1 MYKLLSMKG
10 AFNLLCCIL
19 ISIAHTATAQQAKQA
34 PTSAELYRTI
44 EKLDSLLFADYNAQN
59 LSALK
64 NWFTKDL
71 EWYQDNGGLL
81 NYATVIKNFGNI
93 FKRPYRLT
101 RTLVPG
107 TLAVSPIKNYG
118 AIETGSHEF
127 RHIENGK
134 EEVGVFKFL
143 MLWRQE
149 KGQWKISR
157 VVSYDH

>member
-1 MYKLLSMKG
+1 MAIRLCKVLVILLL
-10 AFNLLCCIL
+10 A
-19 ISIAHTATAQQAKQA
+19 AQPSHAQSTHAVKQA
-34 PTSAELYRTI
+34 PTSAELYSTI
-44 EKLDSLLFADYNAQN
+44 HKMDSILFSAYNAQN
-59 LSALK
+59 LTALK
-64 NWFTKDL
+64 NLFTKDL

-81 NYATVIKNFGNI
+81 NYATVINNFGDI

-107 TLAVSPIKNYG
+107 SLAVSPIKNYG

-143 MLWRQE
+143 MLWKQE

-157 VVSYDH
+157 VFSYDH

>member
-1 MYKLLSMKG
+1 MIKLFSIGL
-10 AFNLLCCIL
+10 CIL
-19 ISIAHTATAQQAKQA
+19 AIAFHANAQTPATKQA
-34 PTSAELYRTI
+34 PTSAELYQTI
-44 EKLDSLLFADYNAQN
+44 ARMDSLLFADYNAQN

-81 NYATVIKNFGNI
+81 NYGTVIKNFGEI

-107 TLAVSPIKNYG
+107 SLAVNPIKNYG

>member
-1 MYKLLSMKG
+1 MKPIFIVLCWLL
-10 AFNLLCCIL
+10 LLIVQP
-19 ISIAHTATAQQAKQA
+19 AMAQQTTKQA
-34 PTSAELYRTI
+34 PAPADLYRTI
-44 EKLDSLLFADYNAQN
+44 EKMDSLLFAAYNAQD
-59 LSALK
+59 LTALK

-81 NYATVIKNFGNI
+81 NYATVIKNFGGI

-107 TLAVSPIKNYG
+107 SLAVHPIKDYG

-143 MLWRQE
+143 MLWRKE

>member
-1 MYKLLSMKG
+1 MVKLFSIG
-10 AFNLLCCIL
+10 ICIL
-19 ISIAHTATAQQAKQA
+19 AIVFHASAQTPATKQA
-34 PTSAELYRTI
+34 STSAELYRTI
-44 EKLDSLLFADYNAQN
+44 EKLDSILFADYNAQN
-59 LSALK
+59 LTALK
-64 NWFTKDL
+64 NWFAKDL

-101 RTLVPG
+101 RNLVPG

-157 VVSYDH
+157 VFSYDH

>member
-1 MYKLLSMKG
+1 MKI

-19 ISIAHTATAQQAKQA
+19 ISIAQPAAAQQVKQA

-44 EKLDSLLFADYNAQN
+44 EKMDSILFAAYNAQN
-59 LSALK
+59 LAVLK
-64 NWFTKDL
+64 NMFTKDL

-81 NYATVIKNFGNI
+81 NYTTVIKNFGDI

-107 TLAVSPIKNYG
+107 TLGVNPIKNYG

>member
-1 MYKLLSMKG
+1 MLKL
-10 AFNLLCCIL
+10 F
-19 ISIAHTATAQQAKQA
+19 SIGLFALVTGFHTAAQPTPTTKQA

-44 EKLDSLLFADYNAQN
+44 QKMDSILFSAYNAQN
-59 LSALK
+59 LAALK
-64 NWFTKDL
+64 NLFTKDL

-81 NYATVIKNFGNI
+81 NYATVIKNFGDI

-107 TLAVSPIKNYG
+107 SLAVSPIKNYG

-143 MLWRQE
+143 MLWKQE

>member
-1 MYKLLSMKG
+1 MMKLFSVGFFALLIG
-10 AFNLLCCIL
+10 FN
-19 ISIAHTATAQQAKQA
+19 ATAQPAPATKQA
-34 PTSAELYRTI
+34 PTPAELYRTI
-44 EKLDSLLFADYNAQN
+44 ETMDSILFSAYNAQN
-59 LSALK
+59 IAALK
-64 NWFTKDL
+64 NLFTKDL

-81 NYATVIKNFGNI
+81 NYTTVIKNFDGI
-93 FKRPYRLT
+93 FKRPYKLT

-107 TLAVSPIKNYG
+107 TLAVNPIKNYG